1 MPESEVPHADDGG
14 RAMRPPLRVRDVSDG
29 YVPLVS
35 DGPDCPRCRLPWALH
50 PTRDGEPW
58 CRDFYAR
65 GASVPAWGGGGRR
78 GGGGPLMRPEGN
90 GPKPLS
96 SGPGIS
102 PEGVT

>member
-1 MPESEVPHADDGG
+1 
-14 RAMRPPLRVRDVSDG
+14 MRPPLRVRDVSDG

-65 GASVPAWGGGGRR
+65 GASVPAWARGLVSCESLRTTPAYTLNRLRR
-78 GGGGPLMRPEGN
+78 PAN
-90 GPKPLS
+90 GSARVLN
-96 SGPGIS
+96 
-102 PEGVT
+102 T

>member
-1 MPESEVPHADDGG
+1 
-14 RAMRPPLRVRDVSDG
+14 MRPPLRVRDVSDG

-65 GASVPAWGGGGRR
+65 GASVPAWAR
-78 GGGGPLMRPEGN
+78 GL
-90 GPKPLS
+90 
-96 SGPGIS
+96 
-102 PEGVT
+102 VTR